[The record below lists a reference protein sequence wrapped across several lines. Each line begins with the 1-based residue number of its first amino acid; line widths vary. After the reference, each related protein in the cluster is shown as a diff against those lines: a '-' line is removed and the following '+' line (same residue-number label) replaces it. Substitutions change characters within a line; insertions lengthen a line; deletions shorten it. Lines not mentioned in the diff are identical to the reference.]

1 MPNTRRMVV
10 AAVAAGAGFSVLQ
23 LSTWSAHPVVRAVN
37 DLFVLAIALAA
48 GGCALAAARRVAGK
62 RRAAWICMAIGCG
75 GFAAGQ
81 LVWSYH
87 GLVDGPFTFQSVA
100 DVGYVAMPVSS
111 ALALLFLWDA
121 YPRATRMRAILD
133 GTIVAGALFGAAWMA
148 LLGTVY
154 SVEPRESLSVA
165 LTLAY
170 PVADIALV
178 TIALL
183 LLVRVRPADRP
194 MVAMLTAGLVLIG
207 IADVAYAYVTAVK
220 SQYYEAISIGYA
232 WGFLAIAGAA
242 MVTRRAPKEHVWERT
257 HPPSPASIWVPFV
270 PLVIGAA
277 VSTPILVPELGPF
290 YLVGVVTVVA
300 VLARLLLMLTE
311 NRRLLTEV
319 SDRALRDPLTGLAN
333 RALFTDRLNHA
344 LQLHRTDGLTVAV
357 LLLDLDDF
365 KLVNDSLGYGAGD
378 ALLMRVGER
387 LTGAV
392 RAVDTVARL
401 DSDEFAVLIE
411 GQEAESRVAA
421 QRVLKA
427 FERPFVVDDE
437 EFLVRPS
444 IGLAVAVPTGGLRGN
459 PQDELGAK
467 PAVNGE
473 DGAVRVDELLR
484 RADVA
489 MQAAKRSRSGQLVTF
504 APALDLHRGD
514 KSEPPTGDIEVQV
527 AGRRGSARLLGEL
540 RHAIEHGG
548 LSAVY
553 QPKVDVRTR
562 RIVGVE
568 ALVRWPHPRHGL
580 LAPDQFLPLVREH
593 GLMHPVTSVMLNLAL
608 DDAAQW
614 RARGVGIPVAVNVAA
629 PSISDADL
637 PRQIIDAL
645 EVRGLPPEILTV
657 EITEDLLLENMEGTR
672 AAFTMLR
679 DCRIRTAIDDFG
691 TGYSALWYLRDFP
704 VHEVKLDRQFIAPI
718 LTQPTSA
725 AIVRA
730 VIDLAHVLG
739 VTPVAE
745 GVENAETADRLLE
758 YGCDVAQGFYYSRPV
773 PAAAILDLLQS
784 QARAQMGGGG
794 EEQPDSAGYPPAGT
808 RRSEIELMQ

>member
-1 MPNTRRMVV
+1 MMPNARRV
-10 AAVAAGAGFSVLQ
+10 AAAAVVLGAVFSLLQ
-23 LSTWSAHPVVRAVN
+23 LSSWSAHPALRAVN
-37 DLFVLAIALAA
+37 DLVVLAIALVA
-48 GGCALAAARRVAGK
+48 GGCALAAGRRVAG
-62 RRAAWICMAIGCG
+62 RRRLAWTCMAIGCG

-81 LVWSYH
+81 LVWSYQ
-87 GLVDGPFTFQSVA
+87 GLVAGPFTFQSVA
-100 DVGYVAMPVSS
+100 DFGYVAMPLAS

-121 YPRATRMRAILD
+121 YPPASRMRVALD
-133 GTIVAGALFGAAWMA
+133 GMIVAGALFGAVWIA

-154 SVEPRESLSVA
+154 SVEPRQSLSVA

-170 PVADIALV
+170 PVADIAIV

-183 LLVRVRPADRP
+183 LLIRVQAADRP
-194 MVAMLTAGLVLIG
+194 MVAMLTVGLVLIG

-220 SQYYEAISIGYA
+220 GEYYEAISIGYA

-242 MVTRRAPKEHVWERT
+242 LVSRQAPEQPVWERT
-257 HPPSPASIWVPFV
+257 SVPSRASVWVPFV
-270 PLVIGAA
+270 PLAIGAA

-290 YLVGVVTVVA
+290 YLVGVVTVFA
-300 VLARLLLMLTE
+300 VLVRLLLMLTE

-319 SDRALRDPLTGLAN
+319 SDQALRDPLTALAN
-333 RALFTDRLNHA
+333 RALFTDRLSHA
-344 LQLHRTDGLTVAV
+344 IQLHRTNGLTVAV

-365 KLVNDSLGYGAGD
+365 KLVNDSLGYAAGD
-378 ALLMRVGER
+378 ALLVRVGER
-387 LTGAV
+387 LTDAV

-401 DSDEFAVLIE
+401 DSDEFAVIVE
-411 GQEAESRVAA
+411 GHAAESRSAA

-427 FERPFVVDDE
+427 FDRPFVIDDE
-437 EFLVRPS
+437 ELLVRPS
-444 IGLAVAVPTGGLRGN
+444 IGLAIATPDDQLNDGL
-459 PQDELGAK
+459 
-467 PAVNGE
+467 VT
-473 DGAVRVDELLR
+473 VDELLR
-484 RADVA
+484 RADTA

-504 APALDLHRGD
+504 VPALGLQRGD
-514 KSEPPTGDIEVQV
+514 GNNPPTGEIDVNGV
-527 AGRRGSARLLGEL
+527 GGRGSARLLGEL

-553 QPKVDVRTR
+553 QPKVEVRTG

-580 LAPDQFLPLVREH
+580 LTPNQFLPLVREH
-593 GLMHPVTSVMLNLAL
+593 GLMHSVTSLMLNLAL

-614 RARGVGIPVAVNVAA
+614 RAMGVGVPVAVNVAA

-637 PRQIIDAL
+637 PRQIVEAL
-645 EVRGLPPEILTV
+645 DVRGLPPEILTV

-679 DCRIRTAIDDFG
+679 DCKIRTAIDDFG

-745 GVENAETADRLLE
+745 GVEDAETADKLLE
-758 YGCDVAQGFYYSRPV
+758 YGCDVAQGYYYSRPV
-773 PAAAILDLLQS
+773 PAAAILDLLES
-784 QARAQMGGGG
+784 QARAHGCGDDEPPG
-794 EEQPDSAGYPPAGT
+794 SAGYRSVGT